1 MLTRPILGP
10 RQFVIVGVGVASTL
24 LIIGLSGS
32 FGAIH
37 DSWFRTSAGN
47 QAHALEKLPSATMLQ
62 AADTC
67 DGGHFGQD
75 EIYGWWVQDFQMLL
89 AGPAPIRA
97 AERLVRDSSAM
108 AQLYGLAALAVLDS
122 IGTIRRLRDYRP
134 AVDTVLVSE
143 ACDIQRRS
151 VRQVIREIESGYWPA
166 AMRRRPVDVH

>member
-1 MLTRPILGP
+1 
-10 RQFVIVGVGVASTL
+10 
-24 LIIGLSGS
+24 
-32 FGAIH
+32 
-37 DSWFRTSAGN
+37 
-47 QAHALEKLPSATMLQ
+47 
-62 AADTC
+62 
-67 DGGHFGQD
+67 
-75 EIYGWWVQDFQMLL
+75 
-89 AGPAPIRA
+89 
-97 AERLVRDSSAM
+97 M